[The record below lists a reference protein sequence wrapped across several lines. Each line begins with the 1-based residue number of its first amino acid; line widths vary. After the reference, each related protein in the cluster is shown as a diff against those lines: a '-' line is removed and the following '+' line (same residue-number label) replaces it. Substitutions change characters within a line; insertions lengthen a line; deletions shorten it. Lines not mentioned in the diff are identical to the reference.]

1 MKTNYE
7 YSDIILIKLYI
18 ILVYI
23 FLYKTLKKLFLMNMI
38 LIRNV
43 LIIISDLFLYIQYSI
58 FFSYMLIVLIQL

>member
-1 MKTNYE
+1 MIYIFSQMKTNYE

-43 LIIISDLFLYIQYSI
+43 L
-58 FFSYMLIVLIQL
+58 

>member
-43 LIIISDLFLYIQYSI
+43 L
-58 FFSYMLIVLIQL
+58 